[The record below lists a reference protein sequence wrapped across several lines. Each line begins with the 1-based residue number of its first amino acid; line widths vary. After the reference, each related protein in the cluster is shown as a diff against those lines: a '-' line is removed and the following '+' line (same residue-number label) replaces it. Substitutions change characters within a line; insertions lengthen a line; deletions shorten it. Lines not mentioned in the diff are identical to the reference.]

1 MASEEEEG
9 ELDVELDA
17 TDAHLTH
24 LEKRVRMSSCMELVK
39 FHASHSPKEVEVFLT
54 AAKAELS
61 EVQAKNFLFH
71 TWLIRCY
78 HNIRQEEAQTFG
90 REELPL
96 HRRRVLLRSGPER
109 FSVTQLEVLNELL
122 REDGALGHEVEI
134 LGSKLSEW
142 KGQMWL
148 ALAATALCVG
158 LMSFLS
164 WRLLGR
170 EGASAVSTAE
180 QLLSRIVQV
189 GASQTGL
196 PSHAGSSSFATLV
209 LQLTTQVGT
218 KYSTPVDMWSAGVLV
233 YMMLSATPPFYAPTD
248 NEVLRKVKTGSYNLS
263 GEPWDSLPK
272 PPKDLI
278 ASLMT
283 VDPKKRPSADE
294 ALSCGWLS

>member
-170 EGASAVSTAE
+170 EGINAKQRHRERRKDKGKDKKSARSAFPE
-180 QLLSRIVQV
+180 Q
-189 GASQTGL
+189 
-196 PSHAGSSSFATLV
+196 
-209 LQLTTQVGT
+209 
-218 KYSTPVDMWSAGVLV
+218 
-233 YMMLSATPPFYAPTD
+233 
-248 NEVLRKVKTGSYNLS
+248 RK
-263 GEPWDSLPK
+263 
-272 PPKDLI
+272 
-278 ASLMT
+278 
-283 VDPKKRPSADE
+283 
-294 ALSCGWLS
+294 